1 MKLDRKTAEKL
12 IAMPDDKLAG
22 LCVLFAARHGLR
34 PQGTLKP
41 ESVRRLR
48 AVLGMLTDGDLERL
62 GALAEASENKGG
74 AR

>member
-1 MKLDRKTAEKL
+1 MKLDRKTADKL

-22 LCVLFAARHGLR
+22 LCALFAARHGLR

-62 GALAEASENKGG
+62 GELAEASDKKGG
-74 AR
+74 A

>member
-12 IAMPDDKLAG
+12 TAMPDEKLAG